1 MKKTIKINERPEEQ
15 GWKKNTELCVDVKTH
30 LRSDAR
36 MKKDKDWL
44 AS

>member
-15 GWKKNTELCVDVKTH
+15 GWKKNTELRVDVKTH

-36 MKKDKDWL
+36 MKKDKD
-44 AS
+44 